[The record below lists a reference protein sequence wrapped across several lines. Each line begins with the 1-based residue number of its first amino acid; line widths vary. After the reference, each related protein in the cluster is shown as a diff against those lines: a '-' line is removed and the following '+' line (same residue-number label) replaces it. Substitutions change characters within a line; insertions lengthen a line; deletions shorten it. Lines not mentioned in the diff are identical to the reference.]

1 MLTVM
6 VLGIALSAGAC
17 GDGSPTPPPTAGTA
31 SSPSAMTPSA
41 TSTAAGAMYDAAGL
55 DLCGRTDL
63 SPLDSLSLKVVG
75 TDPTPPRSGPGA
87 ACLFELRPPGGQ
99 PASLRVEATT
109 LASPEEAS
117 RLYRATQAVTGMTAD
132 GALAGVGEEAEGFTK
147 QSDPG
152 YKYAEYLI
160 HARRGNLVVKVWLA
174 VGAEAFA
181 PKEKLAAATLAITNG
196 TLGLVPKA

>member
-1 MLTVM
+1 VLTAAVIGV
-6 VLGIALSAGAC
+6 VLNISGC
-17 GDGSPTPPPTAGTA
+17 GDGVEGTTPHA
-31 SSPSAMTPSA
+31 SASGSPSA
-41 TSTAAGAMYDAAGL
+41 TSTGAVSPSAGPMYDAVGV

-63 SPLDSLSLKVVG
+63 TPLNSLSLKVEG
-75 TDPTPPRSGPGA
+75 TDPTPPPSGPGA

-99 PASLRVEATT
+99 PANLRVEATT
-109 LASPEEAS
+109 LASADEAG
-117 RLYRATQAVTGMTAD
+117 RLYRATQQVTGMTPD

-160 HARRGNLVVKVWLA
+160 HARRNNLVVKVWLA
-174 VGAEAFA
+174 VGGEAFT
-181 PKEKLAAATLAITNG
+181 PKEKLAAVALEITKQ